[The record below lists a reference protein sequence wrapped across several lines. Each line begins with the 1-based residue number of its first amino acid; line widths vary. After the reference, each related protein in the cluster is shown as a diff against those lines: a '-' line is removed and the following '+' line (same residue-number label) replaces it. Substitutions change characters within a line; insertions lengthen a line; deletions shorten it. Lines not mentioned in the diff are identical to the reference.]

1 MNERPRLAGSAR
13 RGGFTLVEM
22 AVVLLILGLLVAGA
36 IGPLETQLEARDRAA
51 ALTLLERARDALYG
65 YAVTYGRLPC
75 PDTDGDGRPNP
86 AFDPANKLTATCT
99 GATGFLP
106 WVELGVEGG
115 DPWGNRLSYRLT
127 SPRFAWADADG
138 LCNGNTTGE
147 LDLCAQGGIAIHSR
161 GDNPATNG
169 TLEGKFDFTAADDV
183 PAIVLSHGRN
193 GAGATT
199 LGGALRAAP
208 LGADEQDNANADAR
222 FMLRGYTRGDRECRD
237 TGAEITPLCEFDDLG
252 VWLSPTVLNERLVS
266 AQRLP

>member
-1 MNERPRLAGSAR
+1 MTEGARPPRPTPT
-13 RGGFTLVEM
+13 GGFTLVEM

-51 ALTLLERARDALYG
+51 ALLLLERARDALYG
-65 YAVTYGRLPC
+65 YAATHGRLPC

-86 AFDPANKLTATCT
+86 PFDPANKLTATCA

-106 WVELGVEGG
+106 WAELGVEGG
-115 DPWGNRLSYRLT
+115 DPWGNRLAYRLT
-127 SPRFAWADADG
+127 GPRFAWPDADG
-138 LCNGNTTGE
+138 LCNGNTAGE
-147 LDLCAQGGIAIHSR
+147 LDLCAQGTLAVHSR

-169 TLEGKFDFTAADDV
+169 TLEGKFDFIAADNV
-183 PAIVLSHGRN
+183 PAIVFSHGRN

-208 LGADEQDNANADAR
+208 AGADEQDNANGDAR
-222 FMLRGYTRGDRECRD
+222 FMLRGYARGDPTCRD
-237 TGAEITPLCEFDDLG
+237 AGAENTPLCEFDDLG
-252 VWLSPTVLNERLVS
+252 VWLAPTVLNERLVA